1 MKATYVAPTV
11 APLSLEDAAE
21 CMNYALAMVLNATP
35 PTEVLALSLAKTAL
49 ETARW
54 KAIWNNNWGNVK
66 AGEQYVGQFT
76 CITLNE
82 VIGNSVVWFS
92 AQGQLNRKGGEVI
105 GKVWDVPPGHPQTRM
120 RSYPDARTGA
130 VEYVQFVASGRY
142 RDAWSE
148 LLEGDAVGYV
158 HALKMKGYFTAD
170 EATYARGVLSLQK
183 EFIAKLNARP
193 APEMP
198 VLEPEDVRGLI
209 ARQPFNVAEVQAI
222 ATAAAADSRLALQDE
237 ARREAIRD
245 TARMDGELLEPKDDE
260 TTVNDRPRRA

>member
-1 MKATYVAPTV
+1 VKAIYVPPTV
-11 APLSLEDAAE
+11 APLSFEDAAE

-35 PTEVLALSLAKTAL
+35 SVEVLGLSLAKTAL

-105 GKVWDVPPGHPQTRM
+105 GKVWEVPPGHPQTRM
-120 RSYPDARTGA
+120 RSYPDARAGA
-130 VEYVQFVASGRY
+130 IEYVNFVAGGRY
-142 RDAWSE
+142 RDAWAE

-158 HALKMKGYFTAD
+158 RALKAKGYFTAD
-170 EATYARGVLSLQK
+170 EATYARAVLSLQK
-183 EFIAKLNARP
+183 EFIARLNARP

-198 VLEPEDVRGLI
+198 VMEPEEVHSLI
-209 ARQPFNVAEVQAI
+209 ARQPFNIAEVQAI
-222 ATAAAADSRLALQDE
+222 ATAAASDAMHDNLRNLRRDS
-237 ARREAIRD
+237 ARD
-245 TARMDGELLEPKDDE
+245 ELLEPDDE
-260 TTVNDRPRRA
+260 DTVVDGKGNA